1 MREQE
6 EKEQK
11 ENEAR
16 TAKALL
22 FRSTLYKTNSK
33 QDFQA
38 GNKVSIV
45 GAGPVGMGCAFA
57 LLTKRVT
64 NNIAIYDV
72 KNDLSTAQ
80 RDDLR
85 HASLF
90 LQNCNIDN
98 SSTIESTKNSRVV
111 VIAARPSSK
120 PDESCEDQLHRSA
133 EMIKQIAPELLK
145 QSPKAVFIVVSSPVD
160 VMAWVA
166 RKITNLPYE
175 RCFSTGCHLDTARFR
190 MFIAQLVGVS
200 TSSVQGMVLGEHGD
214 TSVPIWSSVSV
225 GGTLLKDLL
234 PPIGTEKDPMAWSN
248 VHKSVVN
255 AAYKV
260 IAGKNY
266 TNWAIGLTVSDV
278 VSAIFENSNRILS
291 LSTNAKGMCGVEDEI
306 FLSLPCIVNQWGIYG
321 VLHPQLSDWEKEK
334 FKMSATKLLNTQNSI
349 KL

>member
-72 KNDLSTAQ
+72 KNDLSSAERQ
-80 RDDLR
+80 DLLQG
-85 HASLF
+85 SLF
-90 LQNCNIDN
+90 LHNCKIDN
-98 SSTIESTKNSRVV
+98 RTTIECTKNSRVI
-111 VIAARPSSK
+111 VITAGVRSK
-120 PDESCEDQLHRSA
+120 PNESRQNLVHRSA
-133 EMIKQIAPELLK
+133 EIIKKIAPELLK
-145 QSPKAVFIVVSSPVD
+145 QSPKAVFIVVSNPVD
-160 VMAWVA
+160 VMTWVT

-190 MFIAQLVGVS
+190 MFIGKLLRVS

-248 VHKSVVN
+248 VHKNVVD

-260 IAGKNY
+260 IGGKGY
-266 TNWAIGLTVSDV
+266 TNWAVGLTVSDV

-291 LSTNAKGMCGVEDEI
+291 LSTNAKGMCGVKEEV
-306 FLSLPCIVNQWGIYG
+306 FLSLPCIVNKWGIYG
-321 VLHPQLSDWEKEK
+321 VLHPQLSDWEKNK
-334 FKMSATKLLNTQNSI
+334 FEESAKVMLKLQNSI
-349 KL
+349 KF